1 MNFFLFITKKK
12 KIHKKN
18 NFVIPLTTTFCILS
32 IIKKHTFFFQRVVG
46 VQRKYICMKKTN
58 IQTTNTIIDKI
69 KTKNR
74 INHHGCR

>member
-12 KIHKKN
+12 KKSIKN

-32 IIKKHTFFFQRVVG
+32 IIKKHTFFQRVVG